1 MQYLG
6 DINARALGLRTRLL
20 PTSDLERLA
29 SARDLHALQRE
40 LGGLGYLTADAAA
53 TPEAMERAV
62 RRRAA
67 SQIGLLHRWCGDHR
81 RDTFAVLF
89 EDEDR
94 RSIQA
99 ILRGAER
106 GTGSEARLSGL
117 VPTIALPERALQA
130 LASQPTTTDVVRL
143 LVLWRHPLGRPL
155 VAAASGPHPS
165 LFEIEVA
172 LQRAFAR
179 RASKRSHRGGSQLV
193 SHVEQLVDVMNAW
206 SALLHFVERDPAII
220 DLTFVDGGRRLDRDL
235 FATLMS
241 LDTRR
246 EVEARLAW
254 ELRGSELARLFR
266 SEAGDLSELE
276 TELLRVEIRQ
286 QKKAMRTD
294 PNGAAPILD
303 FALELRAEVLNLT
316 GVIWGVALRAPAALI
331 QANMV
336 IA

>member
-20 PTSDLERLA
+20 PPSDLGRLA
-29 SARDLHALQRE
+29 GARDLHALQRE
-40 LGGLGYLTADAAA
+40 LGGLSYLTVDAAA

-67 SQIGLLHRWCGDHR
+67 SQIALLHRWCGDHR
-81 RDTFAVLF
+81 RDTLAVVF
-89 EDEDR
+89 ENEDR

-117 VPTIALPERALQA
+117 VPTITLPERALQA

-143 LVLWRHPLGRPL
+143 LVLWRHPLGSPL
-155 VAAASGPHPS
+155 IAAASGPHPS

-179 RASKRSHRGGSQLV
+179 RASKRAHRGGSHLV
-193 SHVEQLVDVMNAW
+193 RYVEQLVDVMNAW
-206 SALLHFVERDPAII
+206 SALLHFVERDPAIV
-220 DLTFVDGGRRLDRDL
+220 DLTFVEGGHRLDRDL
-235 FATLMS
+235 FETLMS

-246 EVEARLAW
+246 EVEARLRW
-254 ELRGSELARLFR
+254 ELRGSDLARLFR
-266 SEAGDLSELE
+266 SETAELE
-276 TELLRVEIRQ
+276 TELLRVQIHQ
-286 QKKAMRTD
+286 QQKAMRTD

-336 IA
+336 VA